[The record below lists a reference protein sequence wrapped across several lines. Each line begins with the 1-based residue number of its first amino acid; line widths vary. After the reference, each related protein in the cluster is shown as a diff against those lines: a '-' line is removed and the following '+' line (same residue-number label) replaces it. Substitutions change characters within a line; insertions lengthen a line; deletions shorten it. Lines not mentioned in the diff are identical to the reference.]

1 MKENT
6 WCARLSILRQ
16 ILMFRSTNRKFKTG
30 NDSITNHSR
39 YFVQFR
45 IERYFNNDHLIE
57 IYKLNI
63 SCLNSFP
70 YKIQDRIQIGIFSSI
85 DNNDYSK
92 YPEQSNPQRNNLFPR
107 LDRKFNQPTTTNR
120 TFALLSYY
128 PINQVKVH
136 YTHSVSMQNFYV
148 KRQVTR
154 PSLEKGMIL

>member
-45 IERYFNNDHLIE
+45 ISSDILITTILYIE

-63 SCLNSFP
+63 SCVNSFIK
-70 YKIQDRIQIGIFSSI
+70 YKIAYRQEYSLLSITTIIQNIQNNRI
-85 DNNDYSK
+85 
-92 YPEQSNPQRNNLFPR
+92 PNNLFPR
-107 LDRKFNQPTTTNR
+107 LDRKFNHLQPNFR
-120 TFALLSYY
+120 LIILLSD
-128 PINQVKVH
+128 QLGESSL
-136 YTHSVSMQNFYV
+136 HSFCFYA
-148 KRQVTR
+148 KFLRETAGYAT
-154 PSLEKGMIL
+154 PSR

>member
-45 IERYFNNDHLIE
+45 ISSDILITTILYIE

-63 SCLNSFP
+63 SCVNSFP
-70 YKIQDRIQIGIFSSI
+70 YKIQDRI
-85 DNNDYSK
+85 
-92 YPEQSNPQRNNLFPR
+92 
-107 LDRKFNQPTTTNR
+107 
-120 TFALLSYY
+120 
-128 PINQVKVH
+128 
-136 YTHSVSMQNFYV
+136 
-148 KRQVTR
+148 
-154 PSLEKGMIL
+154 